1 MVSPGQDDSSLSS
14 EEEAEMS
21 EPTWLAAD
29 LGAVSDLNPPSRGER
44 MRHSSQN
51 AHGKEDDGKAPR
63 VFGKN
68 VDQKI
73 CRKNVQVF
81 MSSIGGKLL
90 FRTDVSKVANRS
102 DKAQDRTSLSSI
114 FSVTMVTDDES
125 RHS

>member
-1 MVSPGQDDSSLSS
+1 MLTSRFVSPGQDDSSLSS

-51 AHGKEDDGKAPR
+51 AHGKEDDGKAPL

-68 VDQKI
+68 VRLLFWRSEDLQDE
-73 CRKNVQVF
+73 CAGFHEQRFNTHEF
-81 MSSIGGKLL
+81 SEFLLGGGDGGKLL
-90 FRTDVSKVANRS
+90 FSTDVS
-102 DKAQDRTSLSSI
+102 
-114 FSVTMVTDDES
+114 
-125 RHS
+125 